1 MKKKLLVLLAT
12 CWCAGVSGVA
22 QTLPD
27 RVLQTEFKYRVKQ
40 LDEFMARFNGEESV
54 VDAAAPLKP
63 ALNLLYLFDHEW
75 FAAHT
80 DSMKQVAED
89 FIGTVI
95 DNRTKLYYDD
105 GNWFAEV
112 SCHCTYQGKPDSLTL
127 FLKPEKLEEFQ
138 YRWVIA
144 GAKGELLRLNPDKRN
159 RGLDIMPN
167 DHEVAFRAL
176 SKVETLGSNNILNYA
191 PRAYTPDA
199 LSVFYAL
206 VHAGAL
212 HIEGTG
218 NIVYHFLEVPGYVF
232 RVERFN
238 RKGNNTGWLI
248 SDVCPVS
255 ETEKS
260 LYYEQCLK
268 GKQP

>member
-1 MKKKLLVLLAT
+1 MLLILLVA
-12 CWCAGVSGVA
+12 CWCAGVSSVA

-27 RVLQTEFKYRVKQ
+27 AVLQTEFKFRVKQ

-54 VDAAAPLKP
+54 DVDVVDSLKP
-63 ALNLLYLFDHEW
+63 ALNLLYLFNREW
-75 FAAHT
+75 FTAHT

-95 DNRTKLYYDD
+95 DNRTKLHYDD
-105 GNWFAEV
+105 EDWFAEV
-112 SCHCTYQGKPDSLTL
+112 SCYCTYQGKPDSLTL

-138 YRWVIA
+138 FRWVIV
-144 GAKGELLRLNPDKRN
+144 GAKGTLLKLNPGKRN
-159 RGLDIMPN
+159 HGLDIMPN

-176 SKVETLGSNNILNYA
+176 SKVATLGSDNILNYA
-191 PRAYTPDA
+191 PYAYTPDA

-206 VHAGAL
+206 VYAGAL
-212 HIEGTG
+212 NIESTG
-218 NIVYHFLEVPGYVF
+218 RIVYHFCEVPGYVF

-248 SDVCPVS
+248 SDVRPMS
-255 ETEKS
+255 EIEKPF
-260 LYYEQCLK
+260 YYEQCLK
-268 GKQP
+268 EK